1 MRALDLTYLNTFRAV
16 ALHRSFTRAAM
27 ELGYAQSSVTMQ
39 MQKLE
44 RYYEVKLFERSGRGL
59 RLTSA
64 GDELLK
70 VALRMLELHQLSK
83 ESLARQSGGTLSIG
97 TIDSIASYKLPD
109 VIQPLRALYPDLS
122 IRIATGRE
130 QDMIHRVKEGELDV
144 CLLLENGPPETDLQ
158 WIPIREEPLVFVTN
172 PSEAQRADSLT
183 LGGLQDTEWIM
194 AEESCN
200 YRSMLERVLRAEGIA
215 YRIALELGNPEA
227 IKRCLAAGSGVS
239 LLPQMS
245 AEEEIRQGKLAV
257 LPIRHPAIR
266 LDLLLGLRPKK
277 WISQPMRT
285 FMEMIDDTKGGNRS
299 EF

>member
-1 MRALDLTYLNTFRAV
+1 MDLTYLHTFRVV
-16 ALHRSFTRAAM
+16 ALHRSLTRAAA

-44 RYYEVKLFERSGRGL
+44 QYYDVKLFERSGRGL

-70 VALRMLELHQLSK
+70 VALQMLELHQLSK
-83 ESLARQSGGTLSIG
+83 ESLARQSGGTLTIG
-97 TIDSIASYKLPD
+97 TIDSVASYILPNI
-109 VIQPLRALYPDLS
+109 IQALRAEYPELS
-122 IRIATGRE
+122 IRIVTGRE
-130 QDMIHRVKEGELDV
+130 QTMINGVKEGELDV

-158 WIPIREEPLVFVTN
+158 WTTVREEPLVFLAN
-172 PSEAQRADSLT
+172 PAETQKFPET
-183 LGGLQDTEWIM
+183 LLLDELKDTEWIM

-200 YRSMLERVLRAEGIA
+200 YRVMLERVLRKEGVS

-227 IKRCLAAGSGVS
+227 IKRCLAAGFGVS
-239 LLPQMS
+239 LLPRMA
-245 AEEEIRQGKLAV
+245 AEEEIRLGKLAV

-277 WISQPMRT
+277 WISQPLRT
-285 FMEMIDDTKGGNRS
+285 FMEMIQS
-299 EF
+299 

>member
-1 MRALDLTYLNTFRAV
+1 MDLNYLNTFRVV
-16 ALHRSFTRAAM
+16 ALQRSFTRAAA

-44 RYYEVKLFERSGRGL
+44 QYYDVKLFERAGRGL

-70 VALRMLELHQLSK
+70 VALQMLELHQLSR
-83 ESLARQSGGTLSIG
+83 ESLTRQSGGTLTIG
-97 TIDSIASYKLPD
+97 TIDSIAAYVLPG
-109 VIQPLRALYPDLS
+109 VIQRLRAQYPDLA
-122 IRIATGRE
+122 IRIVTGRE
-130 QDMIHRVKEGELDV
+130 QLMIRRVKEGELDV
-144 CLLLENGPPETDLQ
+144 CLLLEDGAPAADLQ
-158 WIPIREEPLVFVTN
+158 WIAVREEPLVFLTN
-172 PSEAQRADSLT
+172 SAGRAMSDSSRLEE
-183 LGGLQDTEWIM
+183 LHDAEWIM

-200 YRSMLERVLRAEGIA
+200 YRSMLERVLRAEGIS

-227 IKRCLAAGSGVS
+227 IKRCLAAGAGVS
-239 LLPQMS
+239 LLPRMA

-277 WISQPMRT
+277 WISQPLRT
-285 FMEMIDDTKGGNRS
+285 FMEMIRT
-299 EF
+299 

>member
-1 MRALDLTYLNTFRAV
+1 MDLTYLHTFRAV
-16 ALHRSFTRAAM
+16 ALQRSFTRAAA

-44 RYYEVKLFERSGRGL
+44 QYYDVKLFERSGRGL

-70 VALRMLELHQLSK
+70 IALQMLELHQLSR
-83 ESLARQSGGTLSIG
+83 ESLARQSGGTLTIG
-97 TIDSIASYKLPD
+97 TIDSIASYYLPAI
-109 VIQPLRALYPDLS
+109 IQPLRARYPELS
-122 IRIATGRE
+122 IRIVTGRE
-130 QDMIHRVKEGELDV
+130 QTMIDRVKEGEQDV
-144 CLLLENGPPETDLQ
+144 CLLLENGPPDSALQ
-158 WIPIREEPLVFVTN
+158 WTTIREEPLVFLAN
-172 PSEAQRADSLT
+172 PAEALRASDLVMLEHLSNS
-183 LGGLQDTEWIM
+183 EWIM

-200 YRSMLERVLRAEGIA
+200 YRSMLERVLRDEGIP

-239 LLPQMS
+239 VLPRMA
-245 AEEEIRQGKLAV
+245 AEEEIRRGELAV

-277 WISQPMRT
+277 WISQPLRT
-285 FMEMIDDTKGGNRS
+285 FMDMIRV
-299 EF
+299 E